1 MTQRNQRNQ
10 RALAEAE
17 ARVNH
22 ARYAGQPA
30 GFYESYFQRAN
41 HPTRPLAFWIRYTLF
56 SPAGRPGEAIGELWA
71 IVFDGETGRHVV
83 AKQELPFAERCA
95 FGREALSVAIG
106 DARLDPGRLRG
117 EAGAGADRIAWDLSY
132 AGGER
137 PLFLLP
143 LRLYEAPLPRAKSL
157 VGAPLAVYRGTLRAG
172 DREIPIDGW
181 VGSQNHNWGTRHTDK
196 YAWGQVAGF
205 DDAPDSFLE
214 IATARLRIG
223 PLWTPNL
230 TPMVLR
236 HRGEEIALR
245 SLRQA
250 VQTDASFHYFAWRF
264 RAETD
269 RVAIE
274 GVISARAE
282 DFVGLRYANPP
293 GGEKHCLNSK
303 IAACELTLRRK
314 ALGGVVAVET
324 LRTARRAAFEI
335 LTEDRDHGVPIRA

>member
-1 MTQRNQRNQ
+1 
-10 RALAEAE
+10 
-17 ARVNH
+17 
-22 ARYAGQPA
+22 
-30 GFYESYFQRAN
+30 
-41 HPTRPLAFWIRYTLF
+41 
-56 SPAGRPGEAIGELWA
+56 
-71 IVFDGETGRHVV
+71 
-83 AKQELPFAERCA
+83 
-95 FGREALSVAIG
+95 
-106 DARLDPGRLRG
+106 
-117 EAGAGADRIAWDLSY
+117 
-132 AGGER
+132 
-137 PLFLLP
+137 
-143 LRLYEAPLPRAKSL
+143 
-157 VGAPLAVYRGTLRAG
+157 
-172 DREIPIDGW
+172 
-181 VGSQNHNWGTRHTDK
+181 
-196 YAWGQVAGF
+196 
-205 DDAPDSFLE
+205 
-214 IATARLRIG
+214 
-223 PLWTPNL
+223 
-230 TPMVLR
+230 MVLR